1 MEEDGACETQ
11 TAKRNIVL
19 KAANGQN
26 MKHLGEKQVTF
37 MDKCSGTMLG
47 MTFQVTEVRKPLA
60 AVWRLAE
67 KGNVVQFGPT
77 EDQCFVLN
85 IATGKR
91 IQLYKRGGSYIMK
104 VEFMKWLPT
113 EDNSVFQGRA

>member
-1 MEEDGACETQ
+1 
-11 TAKRNIVL
+11 
-19 KAANGQN
+19 
-26 MKHLGEKQVTF
+26 
-37 MDKCSGTMLG
+37 MLRHNAG
-47 MTFQVTEVRKPLA
+47 HDVQVTEVRKPLA

-77 EDQCFVLN
+77 EDQYFVLN

-104 VEFMKWLPT
+104 VEFMKWIPT
-113 EDNSVFQGRA
+113 GNNSVFQGRA